1 MKKSLAFFFIW
12 PFLIAFT
19 AFSTGEVINKF
30 DLSNEVTS
38 CIYVLLCLLISFHIM
53 EIYLYAMLHHC
64 HEKIKAAS
72 FDRKTTGT
80 YCREPENLVVLCTI
94 HGTEYSDMQ
103 RRSVHAGLICTT
115 NSFKASTQCA
125 HSLPY

>member
-72 FDRKTTGT
+72 FDRKTTGVNT
-80 YCREPENLVVLCTI
+80 VCSLSSILTVRWNLNLT
-94 HGTEYSDMQ
+94 SK
-103 RRSVHAGLICTT
+103 
-115 NSFKASTQCA
+115 F
-125 HSLPY
+125 LPK